1 MVLANTHEYRQ
12 PSERTVK
19 AAAAAAVAAANA
31 SKDSVELD
39 MISRFLGL
47 VVLPGHH
54 IVKIE
59 VEQFASQMKGR
70 SALAKRPTETA

>member
-19 AAAAAAVAAANA
+19 AAAAAVAAANA

>member
-1 MVLANTHEYRQ
+1 MVLANTNEYRQ

-19 AAAAAAVAAANA
+19 AAAAAVAAANA